1 RVFSA
6 CRTRGQWVGRLNVQ
20 PASRL
25 FSLNPRQLKN
35 TQQNKMPFAPNHP
48 QPKVSI
54 GILTRNAGPLFHRV
68 IDALINQQTDLPFE
82 IVILDS
88 ASKDD
93 TVSFAESKNVKAV
106 PYRPAKFRFGSARDY
121 LFD

>member
-1 RVFSA
+1 MA
-6 CRTRGQWVGRLNVQ
+6 CRFW
-20 PASRL
+20 
-25 FSLNPRQLKN
+25 N
-35 TQQNKMPFAPNHP
+35 TQQNKMPFEPNHP
-48 QPKVSI
+48 QPKISI

-68 IDALINQQTDLPFE
+68 VDALINQQTDLPFE

-121 LFD
+121 LFDQTRGAIIVTVSQDGLPVSPTLLPTLI